1 MHRYLISIFILF
13 LIMGHVW
20 CEGHITVD
28 GNKYELERIYWE
40 KIPGDQYYK
49 VCKNGKYAVVKNDV
63 IITPFK
69 YKDIAY
75 KNTYR
80 ANNSD
85 VYIIGVIAYS
95 YDYDIDYEPSYF
107 NPFGF
112 LNSNSRRNHILPYWN
127 LYKTKR
133 IKKGEWIT
141 KNNNVIPVSEKYG
154 LNCYFS
160 DYYKVPDFLTEKYR
174 SSCNSFIEICD
185 KEGNRAYYDIYG
197 NRILETLPNEYTID
211 DYTIFP
217 FRYMDKEDKYGLIL
231 PDGKILLECIYDRID
246 TICIDFGKTEP
257 DKYLVTVR
265 KGDEYGS
272 FSYTKDG
279 DLEECISL
287 RPYKII
293 YYSIRDFGNERFA
306 IVVRKNKYSVA
317 SLTTNK
323 IYFNF
328 KYDGIQWLDEDRNKD
343 CLLMNKNI
351 LSDIAITPAFV
362 LYTDIGDNK
371 MNIDIEFLTSTNSR

>member
-1 MHRYLISIFILF
+1 M
-13 LIMGHVW
+13 
-20 CEGHITVD
+20 
-28 GNKYELERIYWE
+28 NKEE
-40 KIPGDQYYK
+40 
-49 VCKNGKYAVVKNDV
+49 
-63 IITPFK
+63 
-69 YKDIAY
+69 
-75 KNTYR
+75 
-80 ANNSD
+80 
-85 VYIIGVIAYS
+85 
-95 YDYDIDYEPSYF
+95 
-107 NPFGF
+107 
-112 LNSNSRRNHILPYWN
+112 
-127 LYKTKR
+127 
-133 IKKGEWIT
+133 
-141 KNNNVIPVSEKYG
+141 
-154 LNCYFS
+154 
-160 DYYKVPDFLTEKYR
+160 
-174 SSCNSFIEICD
+174 
-185 KEGNRAYYDIYG
+185 
-197 NRILETLPNEYTID
+197 
-211 DYTIFP
+211 
-217 FRYMDKEDKYGLIL
+217 KYGLIL
-231 PDGKILLECIYDRID
+231 PDGKILLECIYDRIN

-293 YYSIRDFGNERFA
+293 YSSIRDFGNERFA

-343 CLLMNKNI
+343 RLLMNKNI